1 MDIAEE
7 LKKPEGAAVAG
18 AIGGL
23 VAATIVPAWV
33 ILSLGA
39 LTAGGVY
46 LYNWINDQEPDA
58 AKGSGDTPNTAP
70 ENGGKDN

>member
-46 LYNWINDQEPDA
+46 LYNWINEPDA
-58 AKGSGDTPNTAP
+58 SKSSGDTPNTAP